1 MEPRPTYIDFCL
13 QYEGKAID
21 YDGAYGAQSPDL
33 AAQYVEYMTGD
44 PQVAGKSL
52 RRNAIDWADPAR
64 CTELD
69 GVADFH
75 TEGTPEAGDL
85 VVIRS
90 SVPEGSIGVMVH
102 EVGDGGRYTL
112 FTQNPGP
119 AQERAFTTE
128 ANPILGW
135 WRFR

>member
-64 CTELD
+64 CGELD

-75 TEGTPEAGDL
+75 HETPEAGDL

-90 SVPEGSIGVMVH
+90 SVPEGSIGVMVQ
-102 EVGDGGRYTL
+102 EVDFDGQYTL

-119 AQERAFTTE
+119 AGERSFTTE
-128 ANPILGW
+128 SNPILGW